1 MRFSKYH
8 ALGNDYLVITPQE
21 AGDLPH
27 QPEAVQRLCHRNFGI
42 GSDGILIG
50 PISSPETQFGMR
62 IFNPDGSEAEKSGN
76 GIRIF
81 ARWLWDHNFVTE
93 KPFRIWTQGGIVNV
107 EVLDKGQIVKVE
119 MGQASFNSQVIPV
132 SGSYR
137 EVVNE
142 ILEVAGKTLHY
153 SAVTIGNPHCV
164 IQCDRVSTQ
173 QVKEIGP
180 LIEKEPRFINRTN
193 VQFMEVQ
200 NRHNIYIEIW
210 ERGAGYTL
218 ASGSSS
224 CAAAAAAVRLG
235 LCQSPISVQMPGGGL
250 EIQIK
255 PDYQVTMVGGVTR
268 VAEGEIF
275 NEIFSDKI
283 YPGGS
288 QK

>member
-1 MRFSKYH
+1 MRFAKYH

-50 PISSPETQFGMR
+50 PIPSPETQFGLR

-81 ARWLWDHNFVTE
+81 SRWLWDHKFVTK
-93 KPFRIWTQGGIVNV
+93 KPFQIGTQGGTVNV
-107 EVLDKGQIVKVE
+107 EMLDEGQIVKVE
-119 MGQASFNSQVIPV
+119 MGPASFDSQVIPV
-132 SGSYR
+132 TGSNR

-142 ILEVAGKTLHY
+142 ILEVAGGIFHY
-153 SAVTIGNPHCV
+153 CAVTIGNPHCV
-164 IQCDRVSTQ
+164 IRCDRVSTQ
-173 QVKEIGP
+173 QVKELGP
-180 LIEKEPRFINRTN
+180 LIEKDPRFPNRTN
-193 VQFMEVQ
+193 VQLMEIRDQ
-200 NRHNIYIEIW
+200 HHIYIEIW

-224 CAAAAAAVRLG
+224 CAAAVAAVRLG
-235 LCQSPISVQMPGGGL
+235 LCQSPITVLMPGGSL

-255 PDYQVTMVGGVTR
+255 ADNHIIMVGGVTR

-275 NEIFSDKI
+275 DEIFSDKI
-283 YPGGS
+283 YPGGT
-288 QK
+288 QQ

>member
-1 MRFSKYH
+1 MRFAKYH

-27 QPEAVQRLCHRNFGI
+27 HPEAMQRLCHRNFGI

-50 PISSPETQFGMR
+50 PIASPETQFGLR

-81 ARWLWDHNFVTE
+81 SRWLWDHKFVTE
-93 KPFRIWTQGGIVNV
+93 KPFQIWTRGGTVYV

-119 MGQASFNSQVIPV
+119 MGRASFESYFIPV
-132 SGSYR
+132 AGPNR
-137 EVVNE
+137 EVVDE
-142 ILEVAGKTLHY
+142 ILEVAGSMVHY
-153 SAVTIGNPHCV
+153 CAVTIGNPHCV
-164 IQCDRVSTQ
+164 IRCDRVSTQ
-173 QVKEIGP
+173 LVKELGP
-180 LIEKEPRFINRTN
+180 LIEKDSRFPNRTN
-193 VQFMEVQ
+193 VQFMEIRDQ
-200 NRHNIYIEIW
+200 HHIYIEIW

-235 LCQSPISVQMPGGGL
+235 LCQSPITVLMPGGSL
-250 EIQIK
+250 EIEIK
-255 PDYQVTMVGGVTR
+255 PGNHVTMVGGVTR

-275 NEIFSDKI
+275 DEIFSDKI
-283 YPGGS
+283 IPGGT
-288 QK
+288 